1 MFHGMSWMP
10 KLTLFRNIVLGI
22 ALSVVLAA
30 YLWWRHSVDVELG
43 YCQTP
48 QETCINRQGIPM
60 GEPCEC
66 HGPAGG
72 VFGLD
77 SKGKVI
83 PR

>member
-1 MFHGMSWMP
+1 VP
-10 KLTLFRNIVLGI
+10 KLGLIENIVLATVI
-22 ALSVVLAA
+22 SAALAA
-30 YLWWRHSVDVELG
+30 VLWRQYSAEEREG

-48 QETCINRQGIPM
+48 QETCINREGIPM

-77 SKGKVI
+77 SRGKVI
-83 PR
+83 PSNAR

>member
-1 MFHGMSWMP
+1 MP
-10 KLTLFRNIVLGI
+10 KLGLIGNIVLATVI
-22 ALSVVLAA
+22 SLALAA
-30 YLWWRHSVDVELG
+30 VLWWQYSAEEREG

-48 QETCINRQGIPM
+48 QETCINREGIPM

-77 SKGKVI
+77 SRGKVI
-83 PR
+83 PSNAR